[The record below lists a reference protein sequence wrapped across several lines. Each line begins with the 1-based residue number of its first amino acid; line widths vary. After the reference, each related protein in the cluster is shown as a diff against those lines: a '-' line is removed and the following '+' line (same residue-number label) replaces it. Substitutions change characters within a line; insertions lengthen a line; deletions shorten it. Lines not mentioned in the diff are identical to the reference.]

1 VTVTGVLFQPLPEA
15 IGDCVAVMVGDVL
28 SKLTLAHA
36 VVDSPVLSTALPQN
50 DWFAPSVF
58 TAMGEG
64 QLTKGL
70 EPGVHVKL
78 TVTSVLFQ
86 PFEFGAGAT
95 TAMMEGAVG
104 GAV

>member
-1 VTVTGVLFQPLPEA
+1 LFQPLPEA

-70 EPGVHVKL
+70 EPGVHVKV

>member
-15 IGDCVAVMVGDVL
+15 IGDCVAVMVGGVL

-64 QLTKGL
+64 QLAKGL
-70 EPGVHVKL
+70 EPGVHVKV